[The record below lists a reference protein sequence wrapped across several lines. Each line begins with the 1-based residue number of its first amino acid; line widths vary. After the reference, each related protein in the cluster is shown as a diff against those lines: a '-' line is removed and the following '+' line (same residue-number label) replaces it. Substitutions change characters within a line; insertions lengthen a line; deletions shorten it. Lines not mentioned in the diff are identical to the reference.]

1 MMKKWKIGA
10 YQRRSFDDGEVEESN
25 TIINQRKIIEDYL
38 NDKKDITIYKEYSD
52 DGFTGTD
59 FYRPGFQKM
68 MEDITRGKIN
78 GVIVKDLSRI
88 GRNYIEVGDFID
100 EVLPRY
106 NLRLI
111 AINDNIDSYLNPECM
126 NNIDIPIRNL
136 MNENYAKDASKKMR
150 SSLIA
155 SKKSGNFVGNIAP
168 YGYLKDPNNYHKLI
182 IDKEVAD
189 NIKYIFNQVLE
200 GKSKTEI
207 VESLNRKHIPT
218 PSKYLNNK
226 YNKKVVSENDQWT
239 THKLDRILQNKVYKG
254 TLEQNKKTRIS
265 HKIHNTVVVPEEER
279 IFFDNAHKPL
289 IRPEIYEQV
298 QNIIYNRNAKVNKDG
313 KLRKYNGYLKCSE
326 CGSSL
331 YRFCRVKKGI
341 KRYYY
346 YCGTYSKSKQCNKHF
361 INEYE
366 IDETVLEIV
375 NKYIE
380 LLLDLKNKICE
391 FVDYSEIEYNN
402 EINSIRKEELNIE
415 ISNYKK
421 KINNLLIDYKNEFI
435 TKDDYEDFKEK
446 YLYEL
451 NKLNL
456 EKDKLNTKDS
466 ENNLLWLEQFK
477 VKEKFEKV
485 DRRLVINFIDE
496 IRIGNNKEIEIDLKF
511 KNQYNGALDY
521 LKRHNL

>member
-1 MMKKWKIGA
+1 MLSCSCGENMKVRK
-10 YQRRSFDDGEVEESN
+10 
-25 TIINQRKIIEDYL
+25 TINL
-38 NDKKDITIYKEYSD
+38 NDLILLEKVRMIYNEKYDGIKE
-52 DGFTGTD
+52 
-59 FYRPGFQKM
+59 
-68 MEDITRGKIN
+68 N
-78 GVIVKDLSRI
+78 
-88 GRNYIEVGDFID
+88 
-100 EVLPRY
+100 
-106 NLRLI
+106 
-111 AINDNIDSYLNPECM
+111 
-126 NNIDIPIRNL
+126 
-136 MNENYAKDASKKMR
+136 
-150 SSLIA
+150 
-155 SKKSGNFVGNIAP
+155 
-168 YGYLKDPNNYHKLI
+168 
-182 IDKEVAD
+182 
-189 NIKYIFNQVLE
+189 
-200 GKSKTEI
+200 
-207 VESLNRKHIPT
+207 
-218 PSKYLNNK
+218 
-226 YNKKVVSENDQWT
+226 
-239 THKLDRILQNKVYKG
+239 RIL
-254 TLEQNKKTRIS
+254 T
-265 HKIHNTVVVPEEER
+265 
-279 IFFDNAHKPL
+279 
-289 IRPEIYEQV
+289 EIYEQV

-326 CGSSL
+326 CGLSL

-375 NKYIE
+375 SKYIE
-380 LLLDLKNKICE
+380 LLLDLKNKISE

-402 EINSIRKEELNIE
+402 EINSIRKEKLNIE

-456 EKDKLNTKDS
+456 EKDKLNTNDS

-511 KNQYNGALDY
+511 KNQYNEALDY